1 MPIQRQS
8 QAKEEEEKRNRTA
21 NLSHW
26 HTQKK
31 KKNMSN
37 TEQCNTIQ
45 YSTKKTEHEDY
56 KSTHRSYFQMWNST
70 PLT

>member
-8 QAKEEEEKRNRTA
+8 QAKEEEEKEIVLQTYLTGTR
-21 NLSHW
+21 
-26 HTQKK
+26 KK
-31 KKNMSN
+31 EKNMSN

-56 KSTHRSYFQMWNST
+56 KSTHRFYFQMWNST